1 MFPPYVIRDIIL
13 DIIIFRKRNGEKMIK
28 SMTGFGRGE
37 YSDGKRN
44 ITAEI
49 KTVNHRYS
57 DINIK
62 MPKRYSF
69 AEEKIKAIAKKKI
82 KRGKAEISIIVE
94 NLTEDDVTVKL
105 NTLIAGQYVDNLKEL
120 KNTFDLIGDIDIR
133 LVATMPDVMKAIPD
147 VEDEEEL
154 IKVMEQAVVS
164 ATKNLDE
171 MRALEGG
178 KLTEDLLMR
187 GDLVRDIVKKIE
199 TRAPLVVK
207 DYTDKLYN
215 RIKELTEDAV
225 DVPDERILMEAAIFA
240 DKSNITEELVRLDS
254 HMIQLKKILTEES
267 SPVGKKLDFLVQEMN
282 REANTIGSK
291 SNDLEITSLMLE
303 TKSEIEKIREQVQN
317 IE

>member
-1 MFPPYVIRDIIL
+1 
-13 DIIIFRKRNGEKMIK
+13 MIK

-37 YSDGKRN
+37 SSDGKRN

-69 AEEKIKAIAKKKI
+69 AEERIKAIAKKKI

-94 NLTEDDVTVKL
+94 NIAEEDMLVKL
-105 NTLIAGQYVDNLKEL
+105 NTLIAKQYIDNLNEL
-120 KNTFDLIGDIDIR
+120 KTTYGLSGDIDIG
-133 LVATMPDVMKAIPD
+133 LIATMPDVMKSVPD
-147 VEDEEEL
+147 VEDEEE
-154 IKVMEQAVVS
+154 IANVMEQAVLL
-164 ATKNLDE
+164 ATENLDG
-171 MRALEGG
+171 MRAVEGA
-178 KLTEDLLMR
+178 KLAEDLMMR
-187 GDLVRDIVKKIE
+187 GELVRETVKKIE
-199 TRAPLVVK
+199 ERAPLVVK
-207 DYTDKLYN
+207 DYTEKLYN
-215 RIKELTEDAV
+215 RIKELTEGAV
-225 DVPDERILMEAAIFA
+225 DVPDERILMEAAVFA

-254 HMIQLKKILTEES
+254 HMIQLKNILSSGE

-291 SNDLEITSLMLE
+291 SNDMEITSLMLE
-303 TKSEIEKIREQVQN
+303 AKSEIEKIREQVQN

>member
-1 MFPPYVIRDIIL
+1 
-13 DIIIFRKRNGEKMIK
+13 MIK

-37 YSDGKRN
+37 YSDGKRTV
-44 ITAEI
+44 TAEI

-57 DINIK
+57 DINVK

-69 AEEKIKAIAKKKI
+69 AEEKIKNVAKQKI
-82 KRGKAEISIIVE
+82 KRGKAEISIMIE
-94 NLTEDDVTVKL
+94 NITEEDMTVKL
-105 NTLIAGQYVDNLKEL
+105 NTIIAGQYIDNLNEL
-120 KNTFDLIGDIDIR
+120 KDTYGLAGDIDLKMI
-133 LVATMPDVMKAIPD
+133 ASMPDVMKAVPD
-147 VEDEEEL
+147 VENEDEVVEV
-154 IKVMEQAVVS
+154 IRQAVVL
-164 ATKNLDE
+164 ATENLDN
-171 MRALEGG
+171 MRAAEGA
-178 KLTEDLLMR
+178 KLSEDLLMR
-187 GDLVRDIVKKIE
+187 GELIRGIVKKIE

-207 DYTDKLYN
+207 DYTERLYS
-215 RIKELTEDAV
+215 RIRELIEDAV
-225 DVPDERILMEAAIFA
+225 DVPEERILMEAAVFA

-254 HMIQLKKILTEES
+254 HMLQLKDILTSGS

>member
-1 MFPPYVIRDIIL
+1 
-13 DIIIFRKRNGEKMIK
+13 MIK

-37 YSDGKRN
+37 SSDGKRN

-69 AEEKIKAIAKKKI
+69 AEERIKAIAKKKI

-94 NLTEDDVTVKL
+94 NIAEEDMLVKL
-105 NTLIAGQYVDNLKEL
+105 NTLIAKQYIDNLKEL
-120 KNTFDLIGDIDIR
+120 KTTYGLSGDIDIG
-133 LVATMPDVMKAIPD
+133 LIATMPDVMKSVPD
-147 VEDEEEL
+147 VEDEEE
-154 IKVMEQAVVS
+154 IANVMEQAVLL
-164 ATKNLDE
+164 ATENLDG
-171 MRALEGG
+171 MRAVEGA
-178 KLTEDLLMR
+178 KLAEDLMMR
-187 GDLVRDIVKKIE
+187 GELVRETVKKIE
-199 TRAPLVVK
+199 ERAPLVVK
-207 DYTDKLYN
+207 DYTEKLYN
-215 RIKELTEDAV
+215 RIKELTEGAV
-225 DVPDERILMEAAIFA
+225 DVPDERILMEAAVFA

-254 HMIQLKKILTEES
+254 HMIQLKNILSSGE

-291 SNDLEITSLMLE
+291 SNDMEITSLMLE
-303 TKSEIEKIREQVQN
+303 AKSEIEKIREQVQN